1 MREEI
6 MDAIK
11 SGLLRAG
18 IDHDDVDRIAE
29 HVEDV
34 LNERRLLAEPQPED
48 KHITSEAKPLCPL
61 STIDQGLTVTMT
73 PCNRQCAWYDAH
85 RNKCAMLVIARK
97 LDDLEEDVAL
107 FHDGRA
113 LKVRVRHD

>member
-1 MREEI
+1 MREQI

-11 SGLLRAG
+11 AGLLRAR
-18 IDHDDVDRIAE
+18 IDHDDIDRIAE

-48 KHITSEAKPLCPL
+48 KHITPEAKPLCPL

-73 PCNRQCAWYDAH
+73 SCNRQCAWYDAH